1 MPFSLAVLLTSLS
14 IDSFFQVFL
23 SYLCSSFIFLSF
35 RSIAPLIYLLSS
47 LITFSFGISSL
58 FLLCFIAHSVLTL
71 EKLKFRAPRWAP
83 RWASAT
89 VGVAFGYFS
98 SIYPKSIGR
107 F

>member
-23 SYLCSSFIFLSF
+23 SYLCSFFIFLSF

-58 FLLCFIAHSVLTL
+58 FLLYFIAHSVLTL
-71 EKLKFRAPRWAP
+71 EKLKFRAP